1 MKFFRSTEF
10 IIAGVL
16 LAAMVIIGTINP
28 AFWSLDNIFG
38 LLRSNVVIGIM
49 ALGVLLVM
57 ISGGIDVS
65 FTAFAIAAMYL
76 TVRAMV
82 YLGYDGV
89 LVPFVAA
96 TLIGLALGA
105 FNGFIIHRFRMI
117 PLIVTLGTGSI
128 VRGLV
133 LGLVGT
139 SIVNI
144 NKMPKELIGFGKTDV
159 ISLTSATG
167 STFGLT
173 AMFVVYM
180 GLALVIHLVL
190 TYTMIG
196 RSVYAYGGSP
206 EAAKRVGFNTG
217 ATIFFVYCVAG
228 ALAGFSGL
236 LHSSM
241 IWLANPRDFVGLELD
256 VIAAVVLG
264 GASIFGG
271 RGTVLG
277 TLMGV
282 FMLVMVKNSL
292 IIMKVD
298 TTWQRVVVGLIIIV
312 AIAAVTGLGLN
323 YRSEDAAAGSVASV
337 RVGDRTIASYPAE
350 AADAAAQKTRLDAE
364 LKQALTDAGYPLGNA
379 DPAFINEPAIVALL
393 CVLLA
398 LGAMVFA
405 PTTTSLLEMFPS
417 RIRYTAMSFPY
428 HLSAAWFGGFLPA
441 TAFAIVAATGNVYS
455 GLYYPVGIAAACMV
469 LSLIFARETR
479 GTDIS
484 KG

>member
-10 IIAGVL
+10 IIACVL
-16 LAAMVIIGTINP
+16 FAAMVIIGLINP

-89 LVPFVAA
+89 FIPFVAA
-96 TLIGLALGA
+96 TLIGLLLGA
-105 FNGFIIHRFRMI
+105 FNGLIIHRFKMI

-144 NKMPKELIGFGKTDV
+144 NKMPKELIAFGKTDV
-159 ISLTSATG
+159 ISLTSASGTA
-167 STFGLT
+167 FGLT
-173 AMFVVYM
+173 AMFLVY
-180 GLALVIHLVL
+180 LALALLIHLIL
-190 TYTMIG
+190 NYTMIG

-206 EAAKRVGFNTG
+206 EAAKRVGFNTRR
-217 ATIFFVYCVAG
+217 TIFFVYCVAG
-228 ALAGFSGL
+228 ALAGFAGL

-282 FMLVMVKNSL
+282 FMLVMVRKL
-292 IIMKVD
+292 AHHHEGRHHM
-298 TTWQRVVVGLIIIV
+298 
-312 AIAAVTGLGLN
+312 AARRG
-323 YRSEDAAAGSVASV
+323 GSHHHRCHRHHRMA
-337 RVGDRTIASYPAE
+337 
-350 AADAAAQKTRLDAE
+350 
-364 LKQALTDAGYPLGNA
+364 
-379 DPAFINEPAIVALL
+379 
-393 CVLLA
+393 
-398 LGAMVFA
+398 
-405 PTTTSLLEMFPS
+405 
-417 RIRYTAMSFPY
+417 
-428 HLSAAWFGGFLPA
+428 
-441 TAFAIVAATGNVYS
+441 
-455 GLYYPVGIAAACMV
+455 
-469 LSLIFARETR
+469 
-479 GTDIS
+479 
-484 KG
+484 